1 MSTTLLLPIIAL
13 IIGLIIL
20 VWSSD
25 IFIDGA
31 ASTAKHFNISPLIIG
46 IVVLGFGTS
55 MPEMLVSTM
64 AALDNSPGIAIGN
77 AVGSNIVNIG
87 LVLGV
92 TALIAPIL
100 VKSSLL
106 KRELPVLLLVSL
118 IAYGLILDGTLSVT
132 DGIILIIL
140 LIATLVWMIKVNKN
154 IDPSD
159 PLADET
165 LSEVN
170 SMPTLSLRKGILFL
184 IIGLTIL
191 ILSAKTMVWGAVEIA
206 HAFGVPE
213 LIIGLTIIAVG
224 TSLPEL
230 AASISAALKNEADLV
245 IGNIV
250 GSNLF
255 NILAV
260 LAVPAILSPSTLDRS
275 ILTVDF
281 PVMLG
286 FTAVMLLMALPYKGQ
301 ALVNAPKGLLL
312 SLAFVAYLGVL
323 YVRTVTA

>member
-1 MSTTLLLPIIAL
+1 MSTTLLLPAAAL
-13 IIGLIIL
+13 ILGLIIL

-31 ASTAKHFNISPLIIG
+31 GSTAKHFNISPLIIG

-106 KRELPVLLLVSL
+106 KRELPVLLLVSV
-118 IAYGLILDGTLSVT
+118 IAYGLILDGTLGVL

-140 LIATLVWMIKVNKN
+140 LIATLIWMIKVNKN
-154 IDPSD
+154 IDPND

-165 LSEVN
+165 LSEI
-170 SMPTLSLRKGILFL
+170 SAMPTLSLGKGIAYLL
-184 IIGLTIL
+184 AGLVIL

-230 AASISAALKNEADLV
+230 AASIAAALKKEADLV

-260 LAVPAILSPSTLDRS
+260 LAVPAILSPSALDQG
-275 ILTVDF
+275 ILTIDF

-286 FTAVMLLMALPYKGQ
+286 FTAVMLLMALPYKGL

-323 YVRTVTA
+323 YVRTVSA

>member
-1 MSTTLLLPIIAL
+1 MSTTLLLPSIAL
-13 IIGLIIL
+13 ILGLIVL

-31 ASTAKHFNISPLIIG
+31 ASTAKHFSISPLIIG
-46 IVVLGFGTS
+46 VVVLGFGTS

-100 VKSSLL
+100 VKSSLI
-106 KRELPVLLLVSL
+106 KRELPVLLGLSVV
-118 IAYGLILDGTLSVT
+118 AYLLILDGVLGLW
-132 DGIILIIL
+132 DGVILITL
-140 LIATLVWMIKVNKN
+140 LIGTLIWMIKVNKN
-154 IDPSD
+154 VDPSD

-165 LSEVN
+165 LQEVN
-170 SMPTLSLRKGILFL
+170 AIPLLSLKKGIAYLTA
-184 IIGLTIL
+184 GLVIL

-206 HAFGVPE
+206 HAFDVPE

-260 LAVPAILSPSTLDRS
+260 LAVPAILTPSVLDTS
-275 ILTVDF
+275 ILTIDF

-286 FTAVMLLMALPYKGQ
+286 FTALMLLMALPYKGQ

-312 SLAFVAYLGVL
+312 SVGFVAYLVVL
-323 YVRTVTA
+323 YIRTVNA